1 MSQEKVDRYKKEK
14 KNRAK
19 TMKLNKIKKAVGIF
33 VAALGLGAII
43 GIPLGRHIYK
53 VQKEEAEKHKTI
65 SASSYETW
73 FADKWD
79 KEYASL
85 FTSAQDLQ
93 EMLDDYATASDA
105 DAEEDDAIELDADDL
120 EDGDIEIDGD
130 DLAE

>member
-65 SASSYETW
+65 SSSSYETW

-85 FTSAQDLQ
+85 FTSAEDLQ
-93 EMLDDYATASDA
+93 EMLDSATASDA
-105 DAEEDDAIELDADDL
+105 DAEKASDDEAIEIDADDL
-120 EDGDIEIDGD
+120 EEDSSEPDE
-130 DLAE
+130 E